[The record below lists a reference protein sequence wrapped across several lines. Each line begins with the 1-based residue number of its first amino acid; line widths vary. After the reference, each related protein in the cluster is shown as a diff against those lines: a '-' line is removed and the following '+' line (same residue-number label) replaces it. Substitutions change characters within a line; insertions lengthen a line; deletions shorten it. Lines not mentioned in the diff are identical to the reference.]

1 LRGAAH
7 ARKYIHYAADVT
19 TRLEAA
25 DPSPNIYNEMARDF
39 VAQERAAGGPSI
51 APPLEQVLAVCMV
64 FFCCTYTDIRTTL
77 QVPIAQGAADVGF
90 KRKAAEDNQ
99 IYDWQKDERAFQ
111 VIAKQY
117 EKNETIGTKL
127 IKGAEAAGIKAKGL
141 AEAKGMFEIKKA
153 EAFVM
158 RTDANANAIKI
169 EADANKI
176 GAEAEIKKAE
186 AEKIKAETALLEF
199 ELEQKRKATG
209 NGTRAKQSET
219 KATNVP
225 VVPLAIYTKS
235 NTTKPMTEQQK
246 LNKRNKARQERLDA
260 KAYRE
265 GLVSP

>member
-1 LRGAAH
+1 
-7 ARKYIHYAADVT
+7 
-19 TRLEAA
+19 
-25 DPSPNIYNEMARDF
+25 M
-39 VAQERAAGGPSI
+39 
-51 APPLEQVLAVCMV
+51 
-64 FFCCTYTDIRTTL
+64 
-77 QVPIAQGAADVGF
+77 QVPIAQGASGVVR
-90 KRKAAEDNQ
+90 KRKADDDNQ
-99 IYDWQKDERAFQ
+99 IYDWQNDERAFQ
-111 VIAKQY
+111 VMVNQY

-127 IKGAEAAGIKAKGL
+127 IKGADAAGIKAKGL

-176 GAEAEIKKAE
+176 GAEANKIGAEAEIKKAE

-199 ELEQKRKATG
+199 ELELKRKAAG

-219 KATNVP
+219 KATKVP

-235 NTTKPMTEQQK
+235 NTTKPLTEEQK
-246 LNKRNKARQERLDA
+246 LNKRNKAQQVRLDA